1 MAQIL
6 IVDDAAFMRMK
17 FKKLL
22 TANGYQVVEA
32 STGVEAVAMYSS
44 EQPDAVLLDITMPDM
59 DGLQALREIR
69 QLNPNAQ
76 VTMVTAMG
84 QRRL

>member
-6 IVDDAAFMRMK
+6 VVDDAAFMRMK

-32 STGVEAVAMYSS
+32 STGVEAVAQYSA
-44 EQPDAVLLDITMPDM
+44 EQPDAVFSI
-59 DGLQALREIR
+59 LRCLIW
-69 QLNPNAQ
+69 
-76 VTMVTAMG
+76 TAS
-84 QRRL
+84 RR